1 MMTKEEP
8 ASSLEEDSTAG
19 RLKFFKE
26 GRCLLELSH
35 RNGRNWLPITKKVY
49 WPPSLPYSEVKREIL
64 PSCPPQ
70 QHEPHVKS
78 SPCVSKAP
86 RKCSHPQRCREGAYP
101 GLFVMKP
108 PPQVI
113 SLRKKVR
120 SLKRKRRSPYSAILV
135 GAFLM
140 RVEALSG
147 PSVYVPR
154 KKPQQDRIRK
164 SSRLERLISK
174 LPVTRIS
181 IKSWAP
187 PSLKTVKSELFPISE
202 STSSSSTG
210 TKLPTKV
217 KASTK
222 KIHADT
228 PRPSKTLPVTP
239 TLARIKSEPSNHLHS
254 SGSLLTPDMKRV
266 KVEISGPSS
275 PDRSHFTSPRKRA
288 LQQESLAETSPSHKR
303 HRLSTDSLGSRDGS
317 NSPYPNNNNNVSA
330 SPPRHHYNHHHNGRM
345 SSFSIDSIISR
356 DEKEARLIRP
366 TALPA
371 SPSRLGDLRREF
383 SIEHDGL
390 SHGSRTPTPASFHG
404 SPAPSRRPLSPPST
418 SHTSTPLVSITPY
431 ASRNVD
437 HSHMDPRLGPQLAH
451 LAGLAADP
459 RLGLTPTGGP
469 YSLVNPY
476 SYLLPLMQ
484 GTAAGSSFPGTGRI
498 NWPPSSASVN
508 ASHRSST
515 STAVAWPGQYRGEPK
530 ITSMEVGRQSPEA
543 PLNLSLK

>member
-135 GAFLM
+135 GAFSHACGSPLWTQ
-140 RVEALSG
+140 RLLEY
-147 PSVYVPR
+147 PS
-154 KKPQQDRIRK
+154 
-164 SSRLERLISK
+164 SHGH
-174 LPVTRIS
+174 
-181 IKSWAP
+181 P

-239 TLARIKSEPSNHLHS
+239 TLARIKI
-254 SGSLLTPDMKRV
+254 
-266 KVEISGPSS
+266 EISGPSS

-530 ITSMEVGRQSPEA
+530 ITSMEVGSSVTRR
-543 PLNLSLK
+543 L